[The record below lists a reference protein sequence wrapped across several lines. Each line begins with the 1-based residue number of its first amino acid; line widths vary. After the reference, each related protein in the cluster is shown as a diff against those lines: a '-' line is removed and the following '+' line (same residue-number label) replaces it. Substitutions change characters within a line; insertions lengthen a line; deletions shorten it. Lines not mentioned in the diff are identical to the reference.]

1 MAKFDVVQA
10 WLDNVAYSHS
20 KSVNTEREYRFN
32 LNRFCEFVGKTPEQI
47 LEEYE
52 ASTDREFRRKYAR
65 YVRALIS
72 QLMNKGYSPSTVV
85 NSATTVK
92 SFFKYND
99 LPLGHVPVGRRHIVF
114 HNRDITAEEIAE
126 ILKVSRPRD
135 RAFYCMMAQSGLRPD
150 TLCKLKLKH
159 VQPLQNIIK
168 GKSCKIEIPE
178 DISKGAFGAYFTF
191 MGEESVKYLR
201 SYLLKKPNIGPE
213 DYLFTSHGSDKQLNT
228 KSISGIFVRSLEN
241 LKESGKIDFEQMQI
255 GKPRNVRL
263 YNLRKFFRKQA
274 GQAGIEYVNFW
285 MGHKTDYKAPHIPAS
300 DMHYFDTKDVE
311 FQRQLYEEKA
321 MPHLRLLTP
330 TATETDKIIEQ
341 QSGQIKSLRE
351 QVEMLTNTLY
361 LVAQGRVK
369 AGTTNINGKEVP
381 AFIFKDKDVIEALH
395 VTPETLAK
403 AKEKLREMAKKKSES

>member
-1 MAKFDVVQA
+1 MSRMAKFDVIKA
-10 WLDNVAYSHS
+10 WIDNVAYSHS
-20 KSVNTEREYRFN
+20 KSENTEREYRFN

-52 ASTDREFRRKYAR
+52 VSTDREFRRKYAR

-99 LPLGHVPVGRRHIVF
+99 LPLGHVPVGRRRVVF

-159 VQPLQNIIK
+159 IEEIQNVVQ
-168 GKSCKIEIPE
+168 GKSCYIEVPE

-201 SYLLKKPNIGPE
+201 AYLLKKPNIGPE

-228 KSISGIFVRSLEN
+228 KSISGIFVRSLEK
-241 LKESGKIDFEQMQI
+241 LKAAGKIDFEQMQT

-274 GQAGIEYVNFW
+274 GHAGIEYVNFW
-285 MGHKTDYKAPHIPAS
+285 MGHKTDYKAKHIPAS
-300 DMHYFDTKDVE
+300 DVHYFSREDVE
-311 FQRQLYEEKA
+311 VQRQLYEEEA
-321 MPHLRLLTP
+321 MPHLRLETP
-330 TATETDKIIEQ
+330 TPTKQDVIIRQ
-341 QSGQIKSLRE
+341 QWEEIKELRE
-351 QVEMLTNTLY
+351 RVEGIQHITD
-361 LVAQGRVK
+361 
-369 AGTTNINGKEVP
+369 
-381 AFIFKDKDVIEALH
+381 FIEDL
-395 VTPETLAK
+395 
-403 AKEKLREMAKKKSES
+403 KKKYAYIEISKETADLMEKASFKNVDEWIRKKLLEEKKG